1 MQLARATA
9 AAFEEFRKLVP
20 KVWRLARELF
30 HEVMGFVF
38 LALALFFIVGKE
50 GLIRS
55 VQNLAAQ
62 PESLPR
68 LVLVAAFVLM
78 FGVFGISSFLRA
90 RRISRD
96 QK

>member
-1 MQLARATA
+1 MQLVRATA

-55 VQNLAAQ
+55 VQNLGEQ